1 MASNA
6 CSAWWHG
13 DCEGTDACP
22 PRCPRFRDDDDG
34 RPYLIR
40 PATDAPDATDGSD
53 AVSNLLD
60 GTVAMYRDYPAEH
73 RSMSIPPVH
82 EVRIREWLDGLAA
95 RGRNVV
101 ATLDGDVVGHAAYAP
116 LDAAVPEM
124 LVYVDPAHHG
134 RGLGT
139 ELTKHVLAYAASDD
153 CDGVALDVSR
163 DNPTAIHVYDS
174 LGFER
179 TDETPAE
186 IEMHVDTDHPIVLR
200 VRKPP
205 ADRDLH
211 EPT

>member
-13 DCEGTDACP
+13 NCEGTPECP
-22 PRCPRFRDDDDG
+22 PRCPRFRDSDG
-34 RPYLIR
+34 RAYLLQVAADG
-40 PATDAPDATDGSD
+40 PGGNDPTDG
-53 AVSNLLD
+53 LLD
-60 GTVAMYRDYPAEH
+60 GVVAMYRDYPAEH
-73 RSMSIPPVH
+73 RSMGIPPVH
-82 EVRIREWLDGLAA
+82 EARIREWLDGLAA

-116 LDAAVPEM
+116 RDADVPEM

-139 ELTKHVLAYAASDD
+139 ELTKHVLAYAAADG

-163 DNPTAIHVYDS
+163 DNPTAIHVYES
-174 LGFER
+174 LGFEP
-179 TDETPAE
+179 TDETPME
-186 IEMHVDTDHPIVLR
+186 VEMRVDTDHPIVLH

-205 ADRDLH
+205 ADRDL
-211 EPT
+211 EAPN

>member
-13 DCEGTDACP
+13 DCEGTDLCP
-22 PRCPRFRDDDDG
+22 PRCPRFRDDDG
-34 RPYLIR
+34 RPYLLR
-40 PATDAPDATDGSD
+40 PATDAADATDGSD
-53 AVSNLLD
+53 ASGSLLD
-60 GTVAMYRDYPAEH
+60 DTVAMYRDYPTEH
-73 RSMSIPPVH
+73 RSMGIPPVH
-82 EVRIREWLDGLAA
+82 EVRIRQWLDDLAA

-101 ATLDGDVVGHAAYAP
+101 ATLDDDVVGHAAYAP
-116 LDAAVPEM
+116 RDAAVPEM
-124 LVYVDPAHHG
+124 LVYVDPDHHG

-139 ELTKHVLAYAASDD
+139 ELTKHVLAYAASDG

-163 DNPTAIHVYDS
+163 DNPAAIHVYDS

-186 IEMHVDTDHPIVLR
+186 IEMRVDTDHPIVLH

-205 ADRDLH
+205 ADRDLD